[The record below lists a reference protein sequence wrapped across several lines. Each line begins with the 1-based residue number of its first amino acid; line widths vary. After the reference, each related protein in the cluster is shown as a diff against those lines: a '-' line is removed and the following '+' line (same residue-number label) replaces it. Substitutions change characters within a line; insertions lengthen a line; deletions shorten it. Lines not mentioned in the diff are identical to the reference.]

1 MALFGHRLTRPYMG
15 RGRSRQGAAILLAA
29 VAVLLHSRTQFR
41 RSATVPLEA
50 SVQATGTQVKPPPAV
65 ATRPEALGEA
75 IVRRVLVAS
84 AVAAPLPAN
93 AILGLFEGPNLV
105 SYTVGGAFNI
115 SLPPDYK
122 VLEQDKAAFKWQ
134 GDRIQPLEK
143 MSAGAFKTEKPSLA
157 VILGSN
163 LTEAGLR
170 LAGKRPA
177 GAALVLDGQADPNN
191 KSIDIYQ
198 FEFQGDKLT
207 EIQLY
212 AVIKNGSS
220 NVLCNVGLR
229 TPPLLW
235 EEKKEL
241 FRRIMSTFTP
251 IEPQPPLV
259 STMDQKSAPADASGL
274 ASQTEQ
280 PGDTKAA
287 EPVPAGA

>member
-1 MALFGHRLTRPYMG
+1 MVMVLFGHRLPRPHIG

-29 VAVLLHSRTQFR
+29 VAVLLHSRTQVG

-50 SVQATGTQVKPPPAV
+50 SVQATGAQVKPPPTV
-65 ATRPEALGEA
+65 VTRPEALREA
-75 IVRRVLVAS
+75 IARRVLVAS

-93 AILGLFEGPNLV
+93 AIFGLFEGPNLV

-122 VLEQDKAAFKWQ
+122 VLEQDNTAFKWQ

-163 LTEAGLR
+163 LTDAGLR
-170 LAGKRPA
+170 LAAKRPA
-177 GAALVLDGQADPNN
+177 GPALVLGGQADPNN
-191 KSIDIYQ
+191 KSMDLYQ

-212 AVIKNGSS
+212 AVIKNGSN

-251 IEPQPPLV
+251 LEPQPPLV
-259 STMDQKSAPADASGL
+259 STMDQTSAPAG
-274 ASQTEQ
+274 
-280 PGDTKAA
+280 G
-287 EPVPAGA
+287 